1 MLAELVIEPT
11 LLPVPTRAEV
21 ARRVGRA
28 TRSAATHLIAAR
40 RRGKLDELAV
50 AGVIRRTFEDLGGT
64 FIKFGQ
70 LIASSPSLF
79 GEEVAHE
86 FRGCL
91 DSGPAVPFP
100 DVRRVIERDLR
111 RSLEDVYATFEREP
125 IDTYIFLPSGEK
137 TMSRVQCPPPRN
149 NAPGER

>member
-50 AGVIRRTFEDLGGT
+50 AGRIATDLAVLRPLCTFVARQVAVGIAGTLAGLVQGLETQVAEELDLT
-64 FIKFGQ
+64 NE
-70 LIASSPSLF
+70 A
-79 GEEVAHE
+79 
-86 FRGCL
+86 
-91 DSGPAVPFP
+91 
-100 DVRRVIERDLR
+100 
-111 RSLEDVYATFEREP
+111 RSLRWFGAALELIGAERLVVPEVYA
-125 IDTYIFLPSGEK
+125 DASG
-137 TMSRVQCPPPRN
+137 R
-149 NAPGER
+149 